1 MIDPINIY
9 INDERYLLAI
19 EAATDEFNAE
29 LPEGEDPW
37 LPEELV
43 ARKIDHLLDGLAQA
57 YNIGDITASEFIFRF
72 TSEEIQA
79 IREAAQTDTYVAAFV
94 TKVKAA
100 EYIPLYEQ
108 VLIDRMDGLV
118 DRELLTQERRDE
130 IMAYEP

>member
-79 IREAAQTDTYVAAFV
+79 IREAAQTDTYVAVFV
-94 TKVKAA
+94 TKIKAA